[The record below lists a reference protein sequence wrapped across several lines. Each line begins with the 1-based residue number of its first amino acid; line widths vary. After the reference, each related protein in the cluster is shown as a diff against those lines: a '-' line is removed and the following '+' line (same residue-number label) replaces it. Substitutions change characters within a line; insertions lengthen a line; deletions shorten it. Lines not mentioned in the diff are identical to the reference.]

1 MDTEIDRIKKQALEI
16 KEKIE
21 SGSLLERISILN
33 EYYKKWII
41 KPDSRNSM
49 FDYLNLALHNFGL
62 DPNNLQ
68 IGTFERAKK
77 VVKFELQYLNLQFMQ
92 DDEVLEDS
100 EMKSDIQS
108 KINKI
113 SKALVDADNAIQST
127 LYLKSSMTQED
138 IGHELKQDIFRFSEI
153 NYEDNIPYQNL
164 LLYLMEK
171 LKRNKYRRYVQESKG
186 MCYQNIYT
194 DNSGFETHA
203 WKPAMTIKEFIHD
216 ETRKDFNFAMWQN
229 ATAAK
234 DNVKAATTYLTEFL
248 GGEFED
254 LKRDRHVF
262 SFKNGIYF
270 TKVEDNLKDQFV
282 PYTGPGSK
290 KIGASVVA
298 CKYFN
303 QDFVDYTYN
312 PETGTGYVDW
322 FDIIKN
328 HCPNIKHVME
338 YQEWTEDVQRW
349 LFILIGRMFYNV
361 GELDDWQC
369 LPYLLGQGGS
379 GKSLGYDSEVI
390 SSDGKIKK
398 IQNIKVGDLLMGD
411 DSTPRKVLAV
421 DKAKDKLYHVHQ
433 INGDTYTVNGDH
445 ILCLKMTYCTKRII
459 NEKEY
464 KVGDIVEISVN
475 DYLKLPDSVKKA
487 LKGYK
492 VPIIFKEKEVPLDPY
507 LLGLWLN
514 QDSKNDGYKSI
525 DDKIK
530 IIFKDIDLINHIPD
544 IYKYN
549 SRENQLKLL
558 AGLLDGS
565 SDSDNCYDFIQ
576 KNYSI
581 AKDVEY
587 IARCLGFSAKVEEG
601 SCMYYRLC
609 ISGHGLEEIPIKRAS
624 PRKQIKNNLHTDIKV
639 VPVDQEYYNQGP
651 EYEYR
656 YSIQIDGNQRY
667 VLGDHTVTHNSSIL
681 MHIIKLMYEPADIGI
696 LSNNMEKKFGLGAL
710 ANKLIFIGPEI
721 KGDLSL
727 EQSEF
732 QSIISG
738 EDVQLNIKNQLA
750 YSKKWDVPGMVAGN
764 VVPQYT
770 DNSGSIARR
779 IVVFPFDNKVKKGD
793 GDSKLG
799 KKLESE
805 VVSIMQ
811 AANKAYLQAL
821 EEHGSKDIW
830 SILPE
835 KFRETKEEMAEN
847 TNGLTHFLNSE
858 EVKLRKDLYCREKIF
873 IIAFNEHCREHNL
886 GAYKW
891 SSQFYSGPFSDY
903 GITVNK
909 NTHRKYPNNK
919 DGQIYSGRFVFGIDI
934 ADFEKV
940 KSSVDNE
947 EDLL

>member
-1 MDTEIDRIKKQALEI
+1 MDTDTEIDRIKKQALEI

-21 SGSLLERISILN
+21 SGSLLERISILD

-41 KPDSRNSM
+41 KPDSRNTM

-62 DPNNLQ
+62 DPDNLQ

-92 DDEVLEDS
+92 DDEVLEDF
-100 EMKSDIQS
+100 EMKSDIES

-186 MCYQNIYT
+186 MCYQSIYT
-194 DNSGFETHA
+194 EDGFETHA
-203 WKPAMTIKEFIHD
+203 WKPAMTVKEFIHD

-270 TKVEDNLKDQFV
+270 TKTEDSEGNLKDQFV
-282 PYTGPGSK
+282 PYTGPKSK

-303 QDFVDYTYN
+303 QDFVDYTHN
-312 PETGTGYVDW
+312 EEAGYKDW

-338 YQEWTEDVQRW
+338 YQEWPEDVQRW

-369 LPYLLGQGGS
+369 LPYLLGQAGT
-379 GKSLGYDSEVI
+379 GK
-390 SSDGKIKK
+390 
-398 IQNIKVGDLLMGD
+398 
-411 DSTPRKVLAV
+411 
-421 DKAKDKLYHVHQ
+421 
-433 INGDTYTVNGDH
+433 
-445 ILCLKMTYCTKRII
+445 
-459 NEKEY
+459 
-464 KVGDIVEISVN
+464 
-475 DYLKLPDSVKKA
+475 
-487 LKGYK
+487 
-492 VPIIFKEKEVPLDPY
+492 
-507 LLGLWLN
+507 
-514 QDSKNDGYKSI
+514 
-525 DDKIK
+525 
-530 IIFKDIDLINHIPD
+530 
-544 IYKYN
+544 
-549 SRENQLKLL
+549 
-558 AGLLDGS
+558 
-565 SDSDNCYDFIQ
+565 
-576 KNYSI
+576 
-581 AKDVEY
+581 
-587 IARCLGFSAKVEEG
+587 
-601 SCMYYRLC
+601 
-609 ISGHGLEEIPIKRAS
+609 
-624 PRKQIKNNLHTDIKV
+624 
-639 VPVDQEYYNQGP
+639 
-651 EYEYR
+651 
-656 YSIQIDGNQRY
+656 
-667 VLGDHTVTHNSSIL
+667 SSIL

-770 DNSGSIARR
+770 DNAGSIARR
-779 IVVFPFDNKVKKGD
+779 IVVFPFDKKVKKGE

-805 VVSIMQ
+805 VVPIIQ
-811 AANKAYLQAL
+811 AANKAYLEAL

-835 KFRETKEEMAEN
+835 KFRETKEQMAEN

-858 EVKLRKDLYCREKIF
+858 EVKLGKDLYVREKIF

-891 SSQFYSGPFSDY
+891 SSQFFSGPFADA

-909 NTHRKYPNNK
+909 NTYRKYPNNEH
-919 DGQIYSGRFVFGIDI
+919 GQVYGGRFIFGIDI
-934 ADFEKV
+934 ANLEKV
-940 KSSVDNE
+940 KSSVSE